1 MKISIITA
9 TRNCAATVAHCMN
22 SLRQQTYPHIEHL
35 IIDGASTDDT
45 LKIVQ
50 GLTDKVQGSRTK
62 VQGSRFKVKPLSS
75 PVFDYDLPAVP
86 AVPASPVPGPRSPVP
101 GPRSPFS
108 ASPVP
113 ASPVPGP
120 RSPVTVLLSEPD
132 NGIYDAMNKGIALA
146 TGDIIGILNA
156 DDFYADSRVL
166 ARVAAVFE
174 DPAVMGCYG
183 DLVYVNDARNNG
195 QWTMDNGQWIVDNGQ
210 RKTDNCQLSIVN
222 CQLPLHRYWK
232 AGSFDHTRFAWGWM
246 PPHPT
251 FFVRRSVYE
260 RYGTFRLDMGSAA
273 DYELMLRFLL
283 KERIRAAYI
292 PSVLVAMRTG
302 GASNACLKSRLR
314 ANRMD
319 RRAWKVNGLTP
330 LPWTILCKPLRKLSQ
345 WFVKNC

>member
-86 AVPASPVPGPRSPVP
+86 GPH
-101 GPRSPFS
+101 
-108 ASPVP
+108 
-113 ASPVPGP
+113 
-120 RSPVTVLLSEPD
+120 SPVTVVRSEPD

-146 TGDIIGILNA
+146 TGDVIGILNA

-183 DLVYVNDARNNG
+183 DLVYVNDARN
-195 QWTMDNGQWIVDNGQ
+195 NGQWIVDNGQ

-302 GASNACLKSRLR
+302 GASNASLKSRLR

>member
-1 MKISIITA
+1 MKLSIITV

-50 GLTDKVQGSRTK
+50 GLTDKVQGSR
-62 VQGSRFKVKPLSS
+62 FKVDPLSS
-75 PVFDYDLPAVP
+75 PLPDYDLPAVTGP
-86 AVPASPVPGPRSPVP
+86 HSPVPVLPFTIHH
-101 GPRSPFS
+101 SPFTGS
-108 ASPVP
+108 VLPFTIHPSPF
-113 ASPVPGP
+113 
-120 RSPVTVLLSEPD
+120 TVLISEPD

-183 DLVYVNDARNNG
+183 DLVYVKERETLNVNG
-195 QWTMDNGQWIVDNGQ
+195 EKSNPSPFTIHPSPF
-210 RKTDNCQLSIVN
+210 T
-222 CQLPLHRYWK
+222 LHRYWK

-302 GASNACLKSRLR
+302 GASNASLKSRLR

-330 LPWTILCKPLRKLSQ
+330 PPWTILCKPLRKLSQ
-345 WFVKNC
+345 WFVKNCCIVEALNRR